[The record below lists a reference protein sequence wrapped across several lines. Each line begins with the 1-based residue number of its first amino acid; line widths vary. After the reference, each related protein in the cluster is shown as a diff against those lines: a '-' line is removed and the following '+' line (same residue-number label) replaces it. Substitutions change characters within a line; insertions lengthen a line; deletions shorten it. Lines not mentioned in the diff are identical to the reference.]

1 MADAKK
7 DEPKKKPRAPRLGR
21 GLSSLMGTPVA
32 VDPPATSHPA
42 SASASP
48 GSTSPPAAPD
58 GVPGSSR
65 PVVGPPANGPGVAAD
80 AALAST
86 DETPGGRAGLR
97 HVPVK
102 DIVPNRHQPREHFD
116 PEALKGLAAS
126 IKADGVMQPVVLRK
140 REQGGYEL
148 VAGERRWRAAGMAG
162 LSAVP
167 ALVRELTDRQMA
179 EWALIE
185 NLQREDLNPIE
196 RATAFQSLSDNH
208 GLTQAQLAE
217 RLGLDRST
225 VTNLLRLL
233 KLAGGV
239 QAYVSLG
246 TLSMSQARSI
256 ASIDDHEQQTLLA
269 ETAIRKGWSVRETE
283 DAVRRANAASAGGPP
298 LPQMKGA
305 PRAAYLADLERQIA
319 EQLSTKVKLKA
330 GRKKGSGTLAIDFYS
345 IDEFDQLMGRLGVT
359 TG

>member
-1 MADAKK
+1 MATEKK
-7 DEPKKKPRAPRLGR
+7 AESRKKTRAPRLGR
-21 GLSSLMGTPVA
+21 GLSSLMGAPVA
-32 VDPPATSHPA
+32 VDP
-42 SASASP
+42 
-48 GSTSPPAAPD
+48 AARA
-58 GVPGSSR
+58 SR
-65 PVVGPPANGPGVAAD
+65 PVAPASGHQEAAPPPPDVTSGALDADGP
-80 AALAST
+80 L
-86 DETPGGRAGLR
+86 DEQAGLR
-97 HVPVK
+97 HVSVTE
-102 DIVPNRHQPREHFD
+102 IVANRQQPREYFD
-116 PEALKGLAAS
+116 PAALKRLSAS
-126 IKADGVMQPVVLRK
+126 IKADGVMQPVVVRK

-162 LSAVP
+162 LATVP

-196 RATAFQSLSDNH
+196 RATAFQSLTENH

-233 KLAGGV
+233 KLAAEV
-239 QAYVSLG
+239 QAYVSQG

-256 ASIDDHEQQTLLA
+256 ASIGDREQQIQLA
-269 ETAIRKGWSVRETE
+269 ETAIRKAWSVRETE
-283 DAVRRANAASAGGPP
+283 DAVRRANAASADGPP
-298 LPQMKGA
+298 LPQKNAA

-345 IDEFDQLMGRLGVT
+345 IDEFDQLMGRLGVS

>member
-1 MADAKK
+1 MTTDKK
-7 DEPKKKPRAPRLGR
+7 PDSKKKARPPRLGR

-32 VDPPATSHPA
+32 VEPAPPPPPARA
-42 SASASP
+42 
-48 GSTSPPAAPD
+48 STSIIATPSSKSSDRQATASPAAPGD
-58 GVPGSSR
+58 QADLSHILVSEI
-65 PVVGPPANGPGVAAD
+65 VAN
-80 AALAST
+80 
-86 DETPGGRAGLR
+86 RQ
-97 HVPVK
+97 
-102 DIVPNRHQPREHFD
+102 QPREHFD
-116 PEALKGLAAS
+116 PEALKSLSAS

-162 LSAVP
+162 LDKVP
-167 ALVRELTDRQMA
+167 ALVRDLTDRQMA

-208 GLTQAQLAE
+208 GLNQAQLAE

-233 KLAGGV
+233 KLSPEV
-239 QAYVSLG
+239 QAYVSQG

-256 ASIDDHEQQTLLA
+256 ASIDDHEQQIELA
-269 ETAIRKGWSVRETE
+269 ETAIRKAWSVRDTE
-283 DAVRRANAASAGGPP
+283 DAVRRVNAAAADGPP
-298 LPQMKGA
+298 LPQKNAA

-345 IDEFDQLMGRLGVT
+345 IDEFDQLMGRLGVS